1 MLAFELTLL
10 KIITFF
16 KLIFYSAKKKNNC
29 LKAVP
34 PARKLLYIFKA
45 FYALTLIHILALLFH
60 KKTG

>member
-1 MLAFELTLL
+1 ML

-16 KLIFYSAKKKNNC
+16 KLIFSLCEKKNNC

-34 PARKLLYIFKA
+34 PARKLLYLFKA
-45 FYALTLIHILALLFH
+45 FYALSLIHILAFLFH